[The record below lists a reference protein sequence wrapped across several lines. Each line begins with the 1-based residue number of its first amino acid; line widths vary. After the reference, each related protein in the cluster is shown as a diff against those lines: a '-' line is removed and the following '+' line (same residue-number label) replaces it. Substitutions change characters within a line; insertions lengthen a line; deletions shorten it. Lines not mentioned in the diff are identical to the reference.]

1 MYGLSLSVWT
11 ASVCRIIRITF
22 IHYLT
27 LQKSNNYKTNLSIL
41 PTFIV
46 VYSIDFALYVHLLVD
61 SMLRPLTVLLRN
73 VNWFLIFLRYVW
85 MTTQAFIMRA
95 FDLSVVH
102 ENIMRIAAQISCE
115 LLTLWLWNITITILH
130 FLIYRNNYVFV
141 GVAYGLF

>member
-1 MYGLSLSVWT
+1 MNCIGMPHNPKCIYTLFLFAEINSLQNQFEYL
-11 ASVCRIIRITF
+11 ALY
-22 IHYLT
+22 IHL
-27 LQKSNNYKTNLSIL
+27 LFDSIL
-41 PTFIV
+41 
-46 VYSIDFALYVHLLVD
+46 S
-61 SMLRPLTVLLRN
+61 RLTVLLRN

-130 FLIYRNNYVFV
+130 FLIYRNNNVFV
-141 GVAYGLF
+141 GACWK